1 MGIVF
6 HQCYSFIW
14 FNNLLL
20 SCSKNCLLIY
30 FLSKGNKTCLWLYKK
45 KPVELLFQRIDWQDT
60 QQTKH
65 QSILCFSPPSISA
78 TGVGTVET
86 RKEKTGPMNIYQCLF
101 HKTHDWVYY
110 LLSGSG
116 SQPGDFWICWWLTQ
130 MEGWVPHL
138 LHTESE
144 SLKLESGIFNKSPR
158 RKAF

>member
-78 TGVGTVET
+78 TGVGQWRPEKRKLDQWTYTNAYST
-86 RKEKTGPMNIYQCLF
+86 RLMIECTTCSVVLVLSQVI
-101 HKTHDWVYY
+101 
-110 LLSGSG
+110 SGSVDG
-116 SQPGDFWICWWLTQ
+116 SHKWKDECLICYILNQ
-130 MEGWVPHL
+130 NL
-138 LHTESE
+138 
-144 SLKLESGIFNKSPR
+144 
-158 RKAF
+158 